1 MALRR
6 LAFAVALCAATARG
20 GNGGT
25 AASKVVHARFA
36 PLAEAARRAV
46 VASAMENR
54 AKVTDPGRDNFADG
68 SWCSDLELTKCSIE
82 LSALTAEPQAW
93 WASAP
98 RSWYW
103 QCIDDEHCQI
113 TVIAIP
119 EGGQFPLR
127 IHPVGTVLMH
137 RSLSGACKLSR
148 WLLSRGRLPV
158 RVMQRETDAEAEQ
171 PLTTYG
177 GLAQCLKAARDGPC
191 VVLEMALLSPV
202 VSISGRAAVETVE
215 ADVGGEAEGEGGG
228 GEPLEA
234 SSAEELL
241 AAVFVRTPGDEMED
255 GGPAAELFEPGFEP
269 GTPLEQLRRSVG
281 GLGVEL
287 EVIERR
293 ILAPRSQSA
302 AKLAA
307 LGVGIPRGLLLHGPP
322 GCGKTLL
329 AKAVATEAGVTMR
342 VLHGPE
348 IASAKPGE
356 AEGML
361 RKAFDEAAKSAPSII
376 FIDELDALAPKRDKQ
391 QGEGGKRIVSQLLTL
406 MDNMSPSVPMI
417 VLAATNRPSTL
428 DEALRRFGRFDR
440 EIDMSAPDTPG
451 RLEIIKIHMASMKL
465 HETVDINQV
474 AEDTQGFCGAD
485 IAQLATD
492 AAMECVR
499 ETTIRDVDLE
509 ADEVP
514 LEVLKAMSVLPKH
527 IDLALSRIQPS
538 SLRDKAAEVPSD
550 VTWADVGGLEFVKRE
565 LMETIQFPI
574 RYESKFG
581 KFGMSASKGV
591 LMYGPSG
598 CGKTLMAKAVA
609 NECQSNFISVKGP
622 ELLSMWFGQSESNV
636 RELFDKARAASPCIL
651 FFDEIDS
658 IAKPRGSSSGGGEA
672 GDRIVNQILTEID
685 GVGAKKNVFVIG
697 ATNRPDILD
706 PAVMRPGRLDQ
717 LIYIPLPDY
726 DSRVNILQAACRKSP
741 VAPGVDLKEI
751 ARRTDGFSGADLAEI
766 AKRACKLA
774 IRDDIAAEQEGTEPV
789 NVIEE
794 RHFDESLRTARR
806 SVTPAE
812 LAKYESFRMKYKGGD
827 AAKVAS
833 ADEMADSTDGDGAD
847 EDGAADADAGT
858 TGGDAGKSD
867 DLYA

>member
-1 MALRR
+1 MAGSYRSPVSMA
-6 LAFAVALCAATARG
+6 AFAGLLLASIALSHGAGRREARVGIVQSRSSLVLSSRLRG
-20 GNGGT
+20 GDEP
-25 AASKVVHARFA
+25 AAADAGLR
-36 PLAEAARRAV
+36 
-46 VASAMENR
+46 
-54 AKVTDPGRDNFADG
+54 PG
-68 SWCSDLELTKCSIE
+68 
-82 LSALTAEPQAW
+82 Q
-93 WASAP
+93 
-98 RSWYW
+98 
-103 QCIDDEHCQI
+103 
-113 TVIAIP
+113 
-119 EGGQFPLR
+119 
-127 IHPVGTVLMH
+127 
-137 RSLSGACKLSR
+137 
-148 WLLSRGRLPV
+148 
-158 RVMQRETDAEAEQ
+158 MQV
-171 PLTTYG
+171 
-177 GLAQCLKAARDGPC
+177 K
-191 VVLEMALLSPV
+191 
-202 VSISGRAAVETVE
+202 I
-215 ADVGGEAEGEGGG
+215 GEAEGEEAAEHSIVFVNPATLSELKVSAGGVLLFRG
-228 GEPLEA
+228 LRNRRTVAMAMPRDSVPVGEVLMPTAVRANLRASSGDVISVHKAQLEGGQRVLVVPFADTLPEGLRKAAEEAAEAAAEEGKAAEGMDAKADDKAKDGKAEAPKVKKAKKAKAGAAEGAMAGGEEVTDLFEQCIKPFFLDQERPVHKGETFIVNGVQFKVKATDPDPCVIVTDSTEIVCDDGEPLDR
-234 SSAEELL
+234 AEE
-241 AAVFVRTPGDEMED
+241 ARIE
-255 GGPAAELFEPGFEP
+255 GGQVTYADVGGCGKAIK
-269 GTPLEQLRRSVG
+269 QLREI
-281 GLGVEL
+281 VEL
-287 EVIERR
+287 PLRHPTVF
-293 ILAPRSQSA
+293 
-302 AKLAA
+302 KKV
-307 LGVGIPRGLLLHGPP
+307 GVRPPRGVLLHGPP

-685 GVGAKKNVFVIG
+685 GVGATKNVFVLG
-697 ATNRPDILD
+697 ATNRPDMLD
-706 PAVMRPGRLDQ
+706 PAVTRPGRLDQ
-717 LIYIPLPDY
+717 LIYVPLPDHA
-726 DSRVNILQAACRKSP
+726 SRMAILHSNTRKSP
-741 VAPGVDLKEI
+741 MAKDVSLNEI
-751 ARRTDGFSGADLAEI
+751 ADRTEGFSGADLTEVCQ
-766 AKRACKLA
+766 RACKLA
-774 IRDDIAAEQEGTEPV
+774 IREDIEKANAGEVLVDAERFISRAHFEDALEAARQSV
-789 NVIEE
+789 SSEE
-794 RHFDESLRTARR
+794 LKKFKLYRQAQ
-806 SVTPAE
+806 
-812 LAKYESFRMKYKGGD
+812 GIG
-827 AAKVAS
+827 S
-833 ADEMADSTDGDGAD
+833 AI
-847 EDGAADADAGT
+847 
-858 TGGDAGKSD
+858 
-867 DLYA
+867 